1 MTGTVAYRLAILTTR
16 PHSRRPATV
25 TSDSFRLILVSKSQA
40 SSLRFLPVFD
50 YLPVKVKIK
59 TIKKKTGGKMAGKT
73 FAVIIGIINL
83 LLVLFQVSTGKRW
96 LKVNFIWHRRI
107 GIVLLVTV
115 VIHAILADLG
125 L

>member
-1 MTGTVAYRLAILTTR
+1 
-16 PHSRRPATV
+16 
-25 TSDSFRLILVSKSQA
+25 
-40 SSLRFLPVFD
+40 
-50 YLPVKVKIK
+50 
-59 TIKKKTGGKMAGKT
+59 MAGKT

>member
-1 MTGTVAYRLAILTTR
+1 
-16 PHSRRPATV
+16 
-25 TSDSFRLILVSKSQA
+25 
-40 SSLRFLPVFD
+40 
-50 YLPVKVKIK
+50 
-59 TIKKKTGGKMAGKT
+59 MAGKT
-73 FAVIIGIINL
+73 FAVIIGAINL

-96 LKVNFIWHRRI
+96 LKVNFIWHRRV

>member
-1 MTGTVAYRLAILTTR
+1 V
-16 PHSRRPATV
+16 
-25 TSDSFRLILVSKSQA
+25 
-40 SSLRFLPVFD
+40 
-50 YLPVKVKIK
+50 
-59 TIKKKTGGKMAGKT
+59 AGKT
-73 FAVIIGIINL
+73 FAVIIGTINL

-96 LKVNFIWHRRI
+96 LKVNFIWHRRV

>member
-1 MTGTVAYRLAILTTR
+1 
-16 PHSRRPATV
+16 
-25 TSDSFRLILVSKSQA
+25 
-40 SSLRFLPVFD
+40 
-50 YLPVKVKIK
+50 
-59 TIKKKTGGKMAGKT
+59 MAGIT

-96 LKVNFIWHRRI
+96 LKVNFIWHRRL
-107 GIVLLVTV
+107 GVVLLVTV

>member
-1 MTGTVAYRLAILTTR
+1 
-16 PHSRRPATV
+16 
-25 TSDSFRLILVSKSQA
+25 
-40 SSLRFLPVFD
+40 
-50 YLPVKVKIK
+50 
-59 TIKKKTGGKMAGKT
+59 MAGKT
-73 FAVIIGIINL
+73 FAVIIGTVNL

-96 LKVNFIWHRRI
+96 LKVNFIWHRRV

>member
-1 MTGTVAYRLAILTTR
+1 
-16 PHSRRPATV
+16 
-25 TSDSFRLILVSKSQA
+25 
-40 SSLRFLPVFD
+40 
-50 YLPVKVKIK
+50 
-59 TIKKKTGGKMAGKT
+59 MAVKT

-96 LKVNFIWHRRI
+96 LKVYFIWHRRI

>member
-1 MTGTVAYRLAILTTR
+1 
-16 PHSRRPATV
+16 
-25 TSDSFRLILVSKSQA
+25 
-40 SSLRFLPVFD
+40 
-50 YLPVKVKIK
+50 
-59 TIKKKTGGKMAGKT
+59 MAGKT

-96 LKVNFIWHRRI
+96 LKVNFIWHRRV

-125 L
+125 F

>member
-1 MTGTVAYRLAILTTR
+1 
-16 PHSRRPATV
+16 
-25 TSDSFRLILVSKSQA
+25 
-40 SSLRFLPVFD
+40 
-50 YLPVKVKIK
+50 
-59 TIKKKTGGKMAGKT
+59 MAGKT
-73 FAVIIGIINL
+73 FAVIIGTINL

-96 LKVNFIWHRRI
+96 LKVNFIWHRRV

>member
-1 MTGTVAYRLAILTTR
+1 V
-16 PHSRRPATV
+16 
-25 TSDSFRLILVSKSQA
+25 
-40 SSLRFLPVFD
+40 
-50 YLPVKVKIK
+50 
-59 TIKKKTGGKMAGKT
+59 AGKT

-96 LKVNFIWHRRI
+96 LKVNFIWHRRV

>member
-1 MTGTVAYRLAILTTR
+1 MPGI
-16 PHSRRPATV
+16 
-25 TSDSFRLILVSKSQA
+25 
-40 SSLRFLPVFD
+40 
-50 YLPVKVKIK
+50 
-59 TIKKKTGGKMAGKT
+59 T

-96 LKVNFIWHRRI
+96 LKVNFIWHRRL
-107 GIVLLVTV
+107 GVVLLVTV

>member
-1 MTGTVAYRLAILTTR
+1 
-16 PHSRRPATV
+16 
-25 TSDSFRLILVSKSQA
+25 
-40 SSLRFLPVFD
+40 
-50 YLPVKVKIK
+50 
-59 TIKKKTGGKMAGKT
+59 MAGKT

-96 LKVNFIWHRRI
+96 LKVNFIWHRRV